1 MKILFGPAGNVAEG
15 ALASVKEVDAMNL
28 GAMEFAFTYSVW
40 MRNDIAK
47 QIKKENKKLDVKLS
61 VHAQYWINLNSSDK
75 DKIEASK
82 KRILKACEKAH
93 HMGAKHVVFHPGFYV
108 KDTPE
113 VTYEQ
118 IKQGLIDIQLVLKE
132 KGWDDV
138 KLACETTGKMSQ
150 FGTVEEL
157 KRLKKEI
164 GTEICVDFAHL
175 YARALGKKSYDELVK
190 QFKGETLHAHFS
202 GITFGKRGELKHV
215 NMEEKDI
222 IALLK
227 ALKKYKISCTIISES
242 PITYK
247 DSLKMKKIWEKIVRA

>member
-1 MKILFGPAGNVAEG
+1 MKLIFGPSGNIADS
-15 ALASVKEVDAMNL
+15 ALASVKEVDSLGL

-47 QIKKENKKLDVKLS
+47 QIKKENMKLGVKLS
-61 VHAQYWINLNSSDK
+61 VHAQYWINLNSPEN

-82 KRILKACEKAH
+82 KRIINACEKAH
-93 HMGAKHVVFHPGFYV
+93 YMGAKYVVFHPGYYM

-118 IKQGLIDIQLVLKE
+118 IKQSLIDVQHILKK

-138 KLACETTGKMSQ
+138 KLACETTGKLSQ
-150 FGTVEEL
+150 FGTVDEL
-157 KRLKKEI
+157 KRLRKEI

-175 YARALGKKSYDELVK
+175 YARTLGKKSYDELVK
-190 QFKGETLHAHFS
+190 PFKGEKLHAHFS
-202 GITFGKRGELKHV
+202 GITFGQKGELKHV
-215 NMEEKDI
+215 VMEEKDI
-222 IALLK
+222 TALLK
-227 ALKKYKISCTIISES
+227 ALKKYNISCTIISES

-247 DSLKMKKIWEKIVRA
+247 DSLKMKKLWEEIK